1 MSLDSRI
8 DRLAADQ
15 QLNAACQAIT
25 ASVAMLRATELQVHE
40 IQDRQGF
47 SPEEA
52 TLLCEQ
58 VVALRD
64 LLKLRLDEMDSGAK
78 LDGPISR
85 GPSPS
90 RVTAGSRV
98 AWVGEQ
104 QHRGGSVPAARMG
117 ASQDRASSFKQ
128 IRRGPAACSK
138 PSTLPQLIPQL
149 MEAEV
154 EAEVLPL
161 LETISAVLI
170 DLDGTM
176 YSPHGPISGADGALA
191 SHAPPT
197 SPHPTASMRQHS
209 ASPMSLGVVIPPK
222 TTPTAPPPS
231 PSLPSAASRLPPP
244 PPLPCHTAPTR
255 HPLRSFTTPAPE
267 QSSTPFWCIARSRTS
282 SSPTP
287 APRAARAPRPS
298 SPRWVS

>member
-176 YSPHGPISGADGALA
+176 YSPHGPISGADGAPA

-209 ASPMSLGVVIPPK
+209 ASPMSLG
-222 TTPTAPPPS
+222 
-231 PSLPSAASRLPPP
+231 LRLGRM
-244 PPLPCHTAPTR
+244 L
-255 HPLRSFTTPAPE
+255 
-267 QSSTPFWCIARSRTS
+267 
-282 SSPTP
+282 
-287 APRAARAPRPS
+287 
-298 SPRWVS
+298 

>member
-1 MSLDSRI
+1 MSLDSRM

-176 YSPHGPISGADGALA
+176 YSPHGPISGADGAPA
-191 SHAPPT
+191 SHRPPT
-197 SPHPTASMRQHS
+197 SPHPTASTRQHS
-209 ASPMSLGVVIPPK
+209 ASPMSLG
-222 TTPTAPPPS
+222 
-231 PSLPSAASRLPPP
+231 LRLG
-244 PPLPCHTAPTR
+244 
-255 HPLRSFTTPAPE
+255 
-267 QSSTPFWCIARSRTS
+267 
-282 SSPTP
+282 
-287 APRAARAPRPS
+287 RALDALAES
-298 SPRWVS
+298 QL